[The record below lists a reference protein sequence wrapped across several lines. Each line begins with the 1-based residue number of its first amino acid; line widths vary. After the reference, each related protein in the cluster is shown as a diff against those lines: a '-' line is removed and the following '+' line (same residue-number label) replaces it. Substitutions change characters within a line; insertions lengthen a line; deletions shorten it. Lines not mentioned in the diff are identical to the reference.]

1 MILCKPA
8 VFEILLA
15 FSQNKDWKKSF
26 YEVIPL
32 RKVADKSDGVSRPH
46 QSTSD
51 TVDELEDQP
60 ISLQY
65 QTFCDDETAGASIHH
80 SPVEVQRESAES
92 EIIASSRNEE
102 CNNSDNGTS
111 EGNTTVIA

>member
-26 YEVIPL
+26 YQVVPP
-32 RKVADKSDGVSRPH
+32 RKVADKSNGVSRPH
-46 QSTSD
+46 QSTVD
-51 TVDELEDQP
+51 TEDQP

-65 QTFCDDETAGASIHH
+65 QTSCDDETTGASIHH
-80 SPVEVQRESAES
+80 SRSLVEVQRESAES
-92 EIIASSRNEE
+92 EIIPSSRNKEE
-102 CNNSDNGTS
+102 YNNSDNGTS
-111 EGNTTVIA
+111 EGSTSVIA